1 MKSFW
6 RSILAF
12 GMRFLAYFLLLFATV
27 ICASFVGQLVHTVAI
42 RQVRLSWFAM
52 GLGNCGLVALWLSIM
67 ALVSWFALDEWLLRK
82 ACADGGV
89 RAWRSTL
96 KAFLVVAALT
106 LVGII
111 LFWTLDGLRD
121 MREINWQD
129 PFIGGTVVA
138 SASLLAAIAV
148 CAYGLVGGRRAK
160 AVALIVPL
168 AVMAVQFAYMA
179 GLNNLADWGFDP
191 WKNYTQFGLKWST
204 MPIICF
210 AAGAVCLF
218 AWLERRA
225 FGGTWRAA
233 ALAFGCL
240 WAWVFFQ
247 NCATLTPFYVGIHFT
262 SVEAGQDRAQ
272 ELAGWLVA
280 AVWLAAV
287 IVRLYLHRRWK
298 RTQSEANQPAPVSP
312 A

>member
-1 MKSFW
+1 
-6 RSILAF
+6 
-12 GMRFLAYFLLLFATV
+12 MRFLAYFLLLLAAGH
-27 ICASFVGQLVHTVAI
+27 ASAFVRELIHSMGHGG
-42 RQVRLSWFAM
+42 VRLSWFALVIGDRGPVPFWL
-52 GLGNCGLVALWLSIM
+52 GL

-82 ACADGGV
+82 ACADGGI

-96 KAFLVVAALT
+96 KAFLVVPALA

-111 LFWTLDGLRD
+111 LFWTLDGLRS
-121 MREINWQD
+121 RPELSWKD
-129 PFIGGTVVA
+129 PFVGGTIIA
-138 SASLLAAIAV
+138 CAALLAANAV
-148 CAYGLVGGRRAK
+148 SVYGLAGGRRPK

-168 AVMAVQFAYMA
+168 AVMAAQYAYME
-179 GLNNLADWGFDP
+179 GLNNLADWEHNA
-191 WKNYTQFGLKWST
+191 WKNTTCGLKWST

-225 FGGTWRAA
+225 FGSAWRAA

-240 WAWVFFQ
+240 WAWVFIQ
-247 NCATLTPFYVGIHFT
+247 NWAIIMPFHHMCYNMT
-262 SVEAGQDRAQ
+262 SAEQARVQ

-298 RTQSEANQPAPVSP
+298 RAQSEANQPAPAGP